1 MVLKSAL
8 LPSGTIDPN
17 NVAIT
22 GGTID
27 GVTIGATTPVS
38 IRGYMPSA
46 TTFSGTTGTL
56 ALTDAEYFQI
66 CNNASTQTLTVPTN
80 ASVAFPVNTEI
91 IFFQAGAGQVVFN
104 PAGGV
109 TINSADGA
117 LKIAIQYG
125 AATLKKTATNTWVLF
140 GNISA

>member
-1 MVLKSAL
+1 MVFKSEVL
-8 LPSGTIDPN
+8 NPGIIDPN
-17 NVAIT
+17 NVVIT

-27 GVTIGATTPVS
+27 GVTIGGTTPVS

-66 CNNASTQTLTVPTN
+66 CSNASTQTITVPTN
-80 ASVAFPVNTEI
+80 TTVAFPVNSEI
-91 IFFQAGAGQVVFN
+91 IFFQAGIGQVVFA

-109 TINSADGA
+109 TINSVNGA

-125 AATLKKTATNTWVLF
+125 AVTLKKTATNTWVLF
-140 GNISA
+140 GNLSA